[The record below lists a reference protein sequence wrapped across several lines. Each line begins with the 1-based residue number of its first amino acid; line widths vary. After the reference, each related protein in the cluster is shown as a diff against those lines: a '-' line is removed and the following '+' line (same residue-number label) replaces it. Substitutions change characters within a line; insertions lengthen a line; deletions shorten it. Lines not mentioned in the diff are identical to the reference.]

1 MEIGKKIFNHLSNL
15 SVSIPVPQQRIQEV
29 LAKQVK
35 ELEDIQV
42 LITPEEIEIS
52 GHVLIKK
59 LGFSRKQRVALF
71 LAPQRVDGR
80 IIYFNVLKVKPLDL
94 EASNATYL
102 SKPPFTHYE
111 DRILRLDLSTLDLL
125 QKTQYG
131 SLRHLTLGYEELKV
145 GLGV

>member
-1 MEIGKKIFNHLSNL
+1 MEIGKKFLNHLSNL

-29 LAKQVK
+29 LVKQIM
-35 ELEDIQV
+35 ELEDIQL
-42 LITPEEIEIS
+42 LITPEQIEIS
-52 GHVLIKK
+52 GYVLIKI

-71 LAPQRVDGR
+71 LTPQRVDGR

-111 DRILRLDLSTLDLL
+111 NRILRLDLSTLDLL
-125 QKTQYG
+125 RKTQYG
-131 SLRHLTLGYEELKV
+131 SLRHLTLGHEELKV